1 MGTYGVLI
9 LLFVGVLWW
18 YNHWRQKRLDADP
31 GQHHLS
37 SLLIAAA
44 LGRNGVTAGQVAE
57 HLAKISK
64 GGADR
69 RVRLTHAVMLVRSE
83 AAPDLYAK
91 VLNLSRTL

>member
-1 MGTYGVLI
+1 MGTYGALI
-9 LLFVGVLWW
+9 LLFIGALWW

-44 LGRNGVTAGQVAE
+44 LGRNGVTPVQVTE
-57 HLAKISK
+57 QLAKISK
-64 GGADR
+64 GSADR

-91 VLNLSRTL
+91 VLNLSRQL

>member
-1 MGTYGVLI
+1 MAIYGFLI
-9 LLFVGVLWW
+9 LGFIGALWW

-31 GQHHLS
+31 AQQRLS
-37 SLLIAAA
+37 ALLIAAA
-44 LGRNGVTAGQVAE
+44 LGRKGVTPAQVAE

-83 AAPDLYAK
+83 AAPDLYEK
-91 VLNLSRTL
+91 VLNLSRQF